1 MKHKLF
7 LAVISVSSL
16 LTACGHVS
24 NAVLSEQD
32 LLDKAEFATGIS
44 RDQLTLVERAGSL
57 DAVDYRVATKKGRQF
72 RCYFTSALAVT
83 SDAVCQEITKDGK
96 KTTKQKKDDCNAL
109 LRAAGKC

>member
-57 DAVDYRVATKKGRQF
+57 DAVEYRVATKKGRQL

>member
-44 RDQLTLVERAGSL
+44 SL
-57 DAVDYRVATKKGRQF
+57 KVG
-72 RCYFTSALAVT
+72 
-83 SDAVCQEITKDGK
+83 
-96 KTTKQKKDDCNAL
+96 
-109 LRAAGKC
+109 

>member
-44 RDQLTLVERAGSL
+44 RDQLTLVEHAGSL
-57 DAVDYRVATKKGRQF
+57 DAVEYRVATKKGRQF

-83 SDAVCQEITKDGK
+83 SDAVCRRSLKMGK
-96 KTTKQKKDDCNAL
+96 RPQSRKRMTVT
-109 LRAAGKC
+109 RS